1 MTIFYIGC
9 AIILAYLLGSIPSA
23 VWYGQR
29 MYGIDVRQ
37 QGSGNAGATNTFRVL
52 GKRAGIIVLLLDM
65 LKGAAATSLA
75 RVLLQYDIILADRL
89 VEFQLLLGIVA
100 VVGHIFPVFTNFD
113 GGKGVATLSGMVLI
127 IQPVVALLCTLVFL
141 TILISTKYVS
151 LGSLLA
157 ALSFPLLLLLRPFRT
172 GEPLLVAFGFAMFI
186 LLVVTHQK
194 NIRRL
199 LNGDENRT
207 YLFVKKD

>member
-1 MTIFYIGC
+1 MTIVYIGC
-9 AIILAYLLGSIPSA
+9 AILLAYLLGSIPSA

-37 QGSGNAGATNTFRVL
+37 YGSGNAGATNTFRVL

-75 RVLLQYDIILADRL
+75 RVLLQQDIIPADRL

-100 VVGHIFPVFTNFD
+100 VAGHIFPVFTKFD

-127 IQPVVALLCTLVFL
+127 ITTSLPNRRTSACCFRLCHVC
-141 TILISTKYVS
+141 LIGSHPSEKYS
-151 LGSLLA
+151 A
-157 ALSFPLLLLLRPFRT
+157 IA
-172 GEPLLVAFGFAMFI
+172 
-186 LLVVTHQK
+186 
-194 NIRRL
+194 
-199 LNGDENRT
+199 
-207 YLFVKKD
+207 